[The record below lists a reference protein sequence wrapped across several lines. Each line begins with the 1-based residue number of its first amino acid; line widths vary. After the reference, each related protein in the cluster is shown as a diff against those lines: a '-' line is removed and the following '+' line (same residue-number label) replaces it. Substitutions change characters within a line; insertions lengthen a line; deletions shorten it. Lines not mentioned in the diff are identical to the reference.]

1 MTWRAQL
8 LVTRRVVECHVLS
21 HVGTAVET
29 ERDSHPFLHLMRAAA
44 LLLLVPLAGCLDAT
58 TGNVANVPA
67 PTASMPREASAR
79 RVFSTGLTA
88 PAADKKGGST
98 VRTFARG
105 RVELK
110 LRRDSTLEYHL
121 NVYNPGA
128 DNFTAAQIFRNGRTG
143 SPVITLFS
151 GASLRDKYIQVRGTG
166 VLMDAAGLPLLEELR
181 ANPAG
186 FYVSLRTT
194 REPQGALRGTIQ

>member
-1 MTWRAQL
+1 MRVAFL
-8 LVTRRVVECHVLS
+8 L
-21 HVGTAVET
+21 
-29 ERDSHPFLHLMRAAA
+29 MI
-44 LLLLVPLAGCLDAT
+44 PLAGCLDAA
-58 TGNVANVPA
+58 TGNVANIPA
-67 PTASMPREASAR
+67 PTASVPREAAAR

-88 PAADKKGGST
+88 PAADRKGSNA

-128 DNFTAAQIFRNGRTG
+128 ENFTAAHIYRNGRNG
-143 SPVITLFS
+143 PPVVTLFA

-166 VLMDAAGLPLLEELR
+166 VLIDPIGRPLLDELR

>member
-1 MTWRAQL
+1 
-8 LVTRRVVECHVLS
+8 
-21 HVGTAVET
+21 
-29 ERDSHPFLHLMRAAA
+29 MRAA
-44 LLLLVPLAGCLDAT
+44 LLLLIPLTGCLDAA

-67 PTASMPREASAR
+67 PTASVPREAAAR

-88 PAADKKGGST
+88 PAADRKGGTTLRS
-98 VRTFARG
+98 FARG

-121 NVYNPGA
+121 NVYNPA
-128 DNFTAAQIFRNGRTG
+128 AENFTAAHIYRERPARAARWSRCSPARRSRTSTFRCAAPASSSIPSGSRCSRSSART
-143 SPVITLFS
+143 
-151 GASLRDKYIQVRGTG
+151 
-166 VLMDAAGLPLLEELR
+166 
-181 ANPAG
+181 PAG

>member
-1 MTWRAQL
+1 
-8 LVTRRVVECHVLS
+8 
-21 HVGTAVET
+21 
-29 ERDSHPFLHLMRAAA
+29 MRAAA
-44 LLLLVPLAGCLDAT
+44 LLLLVPLTGCLDAT

-67 PTASMPREASAR
+67 PTASIPRETSAR

-88 PAADKKGGST
+88 PAADKKGGSA
-98 VRTFARG
+98 VRTTFARG

-128 DNFTAAQIFRNGRTG
+128 DNFTAAQIFRSGRTG

-166 VLMDAAGLPLLEELR
+166 VLMDSVGLPLLEELR